1 MYMATKLGRL
11 VTCHEG
17 LPPIKSHEPLITG
30 SREIT
35 SQTKKISTTGAP
47 MVTKLGR
54 MLTCF
59 NELLPL
65 KSQDFSIAWHCKIT

>member
-1 MYMATKLGRL
+1 MCMATKLGRL

-35 SQTKKISTTGAP
+35 SQTKKIISP
-47 MVTKLGR
+47 
-54 MLTCF
+54 
-59 NELLPL
+59 LLERLWSPNW
-65 KSQDFSIAWHCKIT
+65 QDVDVL

>member
-35 SQTKKISTTGAP
+35 SQTKKIISP
-47 MVTKLGR
+47 
-54 MLTCF
+54 
-59 NELLPL
+59 LLERLWSPNL
-65 KSQDFSIAWHCKIT
+65 AGC